1 LEILMPFRELS
12 HVQLD
17 ALKEISN
24 IGMGHAA
31 TALSQMIGQ
40 TVRLRVPQVTV
51 TEISQVPEHLGGAE
65 QLMVGITMQVLGDAR
80 GSIMLLFP
88 QESAHRLL
96 CSLLGHQD
104 RGHNLSE
111 EDVSALKEVGNILA
125 SAYLNALGNLLK
137 KVLIPS
143 VPLLA
148 NDMAGAVV
156 DNVLIELSR
165 SGDLAMMVETDFSG
179 EQDREKTIRGHFFL
193 LPDPATLDI
202 FVNLVGELHG

>member
-1 LEILMPFRELS
+1 MPFRELNN
-12 HVQLD
+12 VQLD

-40 TVRLRVPQVTV
+40 TVTLRVPHVTV

-65 QLMVGITMQVLGDAR
+65 KLMVGITLQILGDAR

-96 CSLLGHQD
+96 CSLLGYQGKTLIMD
-104 RGHNLSE
+104 E
-111 EDVSALKEVGNILA
+111 IAVSALKEVGNILA
-125 SAYLNALGNLLK
+125 SAYLSALGNLLNK
-137 KVLIPS
+137 TLIPS

-148 NDMAGAVV
+148 YDMAGAVV
-156 DNVLIELSR
+156 DYVLIELSQ
-165 SGDLAMMVETDFSG
+165 SSDLALMVETDFAG
-179 EQDREKTIRGHFFL
+179 EPGQNLAIKGHFFL
-193 LPDPATLDI
+193 LPDPTTLDI
-202 FVNLVGELHG
+202 FLSEVGGPHA